1 MNLKQTVSAHLP
13 HSELS
18 TKIWKDKKMLPE
30 FREALLKIA
39 NAFIDYLGVTID
51 VVDITMTGSYANYN
65 YTVFSDID
73 LHILVDMSSIEGDT
87 DLVEE
92 FFNAKKSFWNDR
104 HDIELKNIE
113 VELYPQDSEEEH
125 ASSGVYSIVDDKWV
139 VEPKKFKNKLDIVF
153 ANEQEIMSLIS
164 AQIEKS
170 SNKIIKEIDKAI
182 KSSIKT
188 SDTSDIEKML
198 KKLKKMRSSGLSKGG
213 ELSDENVIYKV
224 IRSRGHL
231 QNLFDKKSK
240 IEDLN
245 LSTL

>member
-1 MNLKQTVSAHLP
+1 M
-13 HSELS
+13 
-18 TKIWKDKKMLPE
+18 IPE

-73 LHILVDMSSIEGDT
+73 LHILVDMASIEGDT

-104 HDIELKNIE
+104 HDIELKDIE

-125 ASSGVYSIVDDKWV
+125 TSSGVYSLVEDDWI
-139 VEPKKFKNKLDIVF
+139 VEPKKFKNKLDI
-153 ANEQEIMSLIS
+153 ES
-164 AQIEKS
+164 IENNSK
-170 SNKIIKEIDKAI
+170 KIIKEIEKAI
-182 KSSIKT
+182 NNSIKT
-188 SDTSDIEKML
+188 SDTSDIIRML

-231 QNLFDKKSK
+231 QNLFDKKSE

>member
-1 MNLKQTVSAHLP
+1 MNLKQTISAHLP
-13 HSELS
+13 HNKLS
-18 TKIWKDKKMLPE
+18 AKIWKDKKMLPE

-73 LHILVDMSSIEGDT
+73 LHILVDMSSIDGDT

-125 ASSGVYSIVDDKWV
+125 ASSGVYSIIDDRWV
-139 VEPKKFKNKLDIVF
+139 VEPKKFKNKLDI
-153 ANEQEIMSLIS
+153 EK
-164 AQIEKS
+164 IEKS

-182 KSSIKT
+182 KSSIKA

>member
-139 VEPKKFKNKLDIVF
+139 VEPKKFKNKLDI
-153 ANEQEIMSLIS
+153 EK
-164 AQIEKS
+164 IEKS

>member
-13 HSELS
+13 HSEVS

-139 VEPKKFKNKLDIVF
+139 VEPKKFKNKLDI
-153 ANEQEIMSLIS
+153 EK
-164 AQIEKS
+164 IEKS

>member
-18 TKIWKDKKMLPE
+18 AKIWKDKKMLPE

-73 LHILVDMSSIEGDT
+73 LHILVDMSSIDGDT

-139 VEPKKFKNKLDIVF
+139 VEPKKFKNKLDI
-153 ANEQEIMSLIS
+153 EK
-164 AQIEKS
+164 IEKS

-182 KSSIKT
+182 KSSIKA